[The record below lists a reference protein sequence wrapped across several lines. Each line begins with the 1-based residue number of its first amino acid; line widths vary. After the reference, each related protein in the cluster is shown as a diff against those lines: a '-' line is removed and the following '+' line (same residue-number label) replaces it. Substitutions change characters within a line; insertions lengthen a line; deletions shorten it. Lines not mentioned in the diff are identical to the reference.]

1 MEGNGMAWHGRLTPS
16 QLTLTAAD
24 DMRQEVPIKGTQAC
38 VQ

>member
-1 MEGNGMAWHGRLTPS
+1 MAWSPPS